1 MRAKPARLLALM
13 SATVCFFLPAASTM
27 AIPVA
32 HLTLRSQ
39 PGDFIGQG
47 GDFDLTYTP
56 QNSDFFSAAIL
67 RTIGP
72 DPAYLTFTLGNI
84 VTGANN
90 TFADLDFS
98 TTQLGI
104 PIRPGFYPDAQRA
117 AFASPGHPGLAISF
131 QNRGCNTLTGSFTV
145 EKASFVGSS
154 ILAFDASFVQ
164 HCEGGAPALF
174 GTFSYAAPEPHTLA
188 LIVWSLLPLIG
199 VVKRM
204 ARRESG
210 RWVDSKM

>member
-1 MRAKPARLLALM
+1 
-13 SATVCFFLPAASTM
+13 M

-32 HLTLRSQ
+32 HLSLHSQ

-56 QNSDFFSAAIL
+56 QNSSFFSA
-67 RTIGP
+67 RTVQTIGP
-72 DPAYLTFTLGNI
+72 DPAFLLFTLGNI
-84 VTGANN
+84 ITGAN
-90 TFADLDFS
+90 TFANLDFS
-98 TTQLGI
+98 TFQLGI
-104 PIRPGFYPDAQRA
+104 PIQPGFYPDAQRA
-117 AFASPGHPGLAISF
+117 AFASPGHPGLDISF

-188 LIVWSLLPLIG
+188 LIVWGLLPLVS

-204 ARRESG
+204 VRRESG
-210 RWVDSKM
+210 PQVERKM